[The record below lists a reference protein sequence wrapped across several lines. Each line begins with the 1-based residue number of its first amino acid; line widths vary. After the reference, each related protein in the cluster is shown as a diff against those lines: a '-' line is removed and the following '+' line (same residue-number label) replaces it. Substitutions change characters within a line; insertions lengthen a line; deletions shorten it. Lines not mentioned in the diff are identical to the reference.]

1 MRRLWGWLVVGILI
15 GLGFGGI
22 TAQATDTAVT
32 TTLPPSMAITGIFNT
47 TSSIANVTNTATL
60 VANNHG
66 LQITEGNNHAGSAW
80 ATNNYKV
87 DLSKDATFSLWLY
100 LGKGG
105 AGSAGQGMT
114 FVLQNA
120 GTTGFTTI
128 PAGRMAGQSLG
139 TWGLDF
145 NSTAP
150 DATTV
155 AAAAIPKSWA
165 LEFDEQVNDSRDGGD
180 NNGFDYNYINT
191 TTQHIASNYPAQAST
206 YSRNGTAT
214 SGAKYFY
221 FLNHQGKINTTL
233 SDGTWHHLTLAWT
246 ASTDNSNTGSMTY
259 TFNDKNP
266 TTGASQSGQSATISL
281 DLSKLGINVTDATK
295 TVTWG
300 FTGVSGTFG
309 TNNVVAF
316 EHIPGL
322 VNAQAKTTITD
333 ETLARPVTADGYVN
347 GGDTVSYR
355 HQLTYVGG
363 SQSWQNIVA
372 QLPTI
377 PNVTWQSG
385 TVTYADGSQET
396 LPSTALSSN
405 PVTHV
410 LTKSLSST
418 NTTATLQLTGRV
430 AAVTTETPVA
440 DSQATFAGTNQ
451 VMTSTSPNYTIYPA
465 RQWSVDWTAGAGATV
480 APGSNATITGLASV
494 AGEPAV
500 NNHEVTVHASLN
512 GQPLPTFTLNGTT
525 ASPNEVGAFTLTLPA
540 DKLISGT
547 NSVTVYVTDSRGNR
561 SATIA
566 TTVMVAGKLAFSQFA
581 KTSSFVT
588 TILSGQQMLINRNP
602 DWQVQVQN
610 SLGTGTTWQ
619 LTVQASELTETTTQ
633 RRLAGEMVW
642 CRADGTQL
650 PLATAVQ
657 VAQSTNTQPSQVTD
671 ITGTW
676 QNTTGIRLHVSIAAS
691 RGNYHGQLTW
701 TLTNSP
707 G

>member
-1 MRRLWGWLVVGILI
+1 MRKLWRWLVVGILSS
-15 GLGFGGI
+15 LGFGGI

-120 GTTGFTTI
+120 GATGFTTI

-145 NSTAP
+145 NSTAA
-150 DATTV
+150 DATAV

-191 TTQHIASNYPAQAST
+191 TTQHIASNYPAQVSS
-206 YSRNGTAT
+206 YSRNGTAM

-221 FLNHQGKINTTL
+221 YLNHQGKLNATL

-246 ASTDNSNTGSMTY
+246 APTDNSNTGSVTY

-281 DLSKLGINVTDATK
+281 DLSKLGINVTDVTK
-295 TVTWG
+295 IVTWG

-333 ETLARPVTADGYVN
+333 ETLGRSITADGYVN

-355 HQLTYVGG
+355 HQLTYVSG

-372 QLPTI
+372 QLPAI

-418 NTTATLQLTGRV
+418 NATATIQLTGRA

-465 RQWSVDWTAGAGATV
+465 RQWSVNWTAGADATV
-480 APGSNATITGLASV
+480 APGSNVTITGLATV

-500 NNHEVTVHASLN
+500 SNHEVTVHANLN
-512 GQPLPTFTLNGTT
+512 GQPL
-525 ASPNEVGAFTLTLPA
+525 
-540 DKLISGT
+540 
-547 NSVTVYVTDSRGNR
+547 R
-561 SATIA
+561 
-566 TTVMVAGKLAFSQFA
+566 
-581 KTSSFVT
+581 
-588 TILSGQQMLINRNP
+588 
-602 DWQVQVQN
+602 
-610 SLGTGTTWQ
+610 
-619 LTVQASELTETTTQ
+619 
-633 RRLAGEMVW
+633 
-642 CRADGTQL
+642 
-650 PLATAVQ
+650 
-657 VAQSTNTQPSQVTD
+657 
-671 ITGTW
+671 
-676 QNTTGIRLHVSIAAS
+676 
-691 RGNYHGQLTW
+691 
-701 TLTNSP
+701 
-707 G
+707 